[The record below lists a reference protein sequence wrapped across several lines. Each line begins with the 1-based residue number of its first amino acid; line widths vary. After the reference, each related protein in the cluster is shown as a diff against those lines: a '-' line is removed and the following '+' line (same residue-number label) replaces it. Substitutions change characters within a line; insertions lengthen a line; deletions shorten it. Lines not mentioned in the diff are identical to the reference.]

1 MLVALA
7 RGPLE
12 AKEAEPTMPVV
23 GFFSLRPVCS
33 VERAGHRCLTIPA
46 PCNPHVYLID
56 LSPSI
61 CVCVPLGAVRP
72 GLCRTSAPAAR
83 PRRMMLASRLLPFRA
98 RFAALIALPCTVERT
113 ATAQVQS
120 RKLLHNTLLIQV
132 QEEVSRWCRCA
143 FPRHPGCR
151 KRVALEARTRPR
163 QA

>member
-23 GFFSLRPVCS
+23 GFFSFRPVCS
-33 VERAGHRCLTIPA
+33 VERAGHRCPTIPA

-61 CVCVPLGAVRP
+61 CVCVPLGAVPP
-72 GLCRTSAPAAR
+72 GLCLTSAPAAR
-83 PRRMMLASRLLPFRA
+83 PRRVVLASRLLPFRA
-98 RFAALIALPCTVERT
+98 RFAALIALPCTVKRL
-113 ATAQVQS
+113 AVAQVQS
-120 RKLLHNTLLIQV
+120 RKLLHNTLLIQAL
-132 QEEVSRWCRCA
+132 EEASLWCRCA
-143 FPRHPGCR
+143 FPRHPDCR
-151 KRVALEARTRPR
+151 RHVALEAHTRPR